1 MPTQLSFIYI
11 RLLLFTITT
20 TVLIGCGSTKNIPL
34 NTELQRM
41 LEEKSFEIR
50 SDWASPTTTVFAISN
65 TNLFPPVGSNPNNI
79 DIRSNSNFFK
89 MHGDSISADLSFFGQ
104 VQLAGSRYLPSN
116 NNIVFHT
123 IPENYSMEYDKKK
136 NRFKIDFRIKHR
148 QEAYRVI
155 ILIYNN
161 FKTNMSINSSHRSTV
176 HYRGEVLRDTE

>member
-1 MPTQLSFIYI
+1 MPTQLFFIQI
-11 RLLLFTITT
+11 RLLLLGVIST
-20 TVLIGCGSTKNIPL
+20 LWLGCGSTKNIPL

-50 SDWASPTTTVFAISN
+50 SDWASPTNTVFAVSN

-79 DIRSNSNFFK
+79 DIRGNSTFFK
-89 MHGDSISADLSFFGQ
+89 VHGDSISADLSFFGQ
-104 VQLAGSRYLPSN
+104 VQLAGSRYLPRN

-123 IPENYSMEYDKKK
+123 IPENYKMTYDEKK